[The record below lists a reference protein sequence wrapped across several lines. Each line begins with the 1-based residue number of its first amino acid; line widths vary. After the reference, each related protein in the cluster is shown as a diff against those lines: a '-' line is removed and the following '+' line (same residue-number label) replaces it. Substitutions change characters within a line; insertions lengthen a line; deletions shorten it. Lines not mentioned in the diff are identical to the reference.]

1 MSVLLPWYVF
11 LMSRGS
17 LPQNVTQSFF
27 FFSLFAKSSRW
38 LDSYFGRQ
46 THSVKLKSA
55 CLKSLHCRPRWRT
68 VGLTE
73 FCTAGH
79 QTLTHSPPFADVVRL
94 PASQAVTSARRKFKK
109 KGKKRKKTGSDP
121 SLCSA
126 IGNKRWIIF
135 LIMGIVTGVFPAVN
149 SLVCSPECDLCFMC
163 SGRNQGFFFFFFW

>member
-1 MSVLLPWYVF
+1 MDSV
-11 LMSRGS
+11 
-17 LPQNVTQSFF
+17 
-27 FFSLFAKSSRW
+27 SST
-38 LDSYFGRQ
+38 YFGRQ

-109 KGKKRKKTGSDP
+109 KTKKTKEKKTGSDP

-149 SLVCSPECDLCFMC
+149 SLVCSPKCDLCFMC
-163 SGRNQGFFFFFFW
+163 SGRNEGFSFFFLFFFLVNEIFIFTALVFNGTGKKKLQQKQTL

>member
-1 MSVLLPWYVF
+1 MDSV
-11 LMSRGS
+11 
-17 LPQNVTQSFF
+17 
-27 FFSLFAKSSRW
+27 SST
-38 LDSYFGRQ
+38 YFGRQ

-55 CLKSLHCRPRWRT
+55 CLKSLHCWPRWRT

-109 KGKKRKKTGSDP
+109 KKNKRKKTGSDP

-149 SLVCSPECDLCFMC
+149 SLVCSPKCDLCFMC
-163 SGRNQGFFFFFFW
+163 SSRNKGFSFFFFFFGE